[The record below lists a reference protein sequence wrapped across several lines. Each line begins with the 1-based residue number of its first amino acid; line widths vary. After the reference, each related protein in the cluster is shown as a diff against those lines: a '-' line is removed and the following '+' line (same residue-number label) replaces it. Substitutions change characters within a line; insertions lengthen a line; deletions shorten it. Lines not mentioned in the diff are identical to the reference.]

1 MSYKTILVQI
11 DDSRHVQARVEIAAS
26 IAVAQEAH
34 LIGAVATGV
43 SRFVADAVATHPDD
57 PAITQY
63 LDVLR
68 QRAATCLDQFEEQVR
83 RRGVHSFERR
93 LVDDDA
99 GVGIS
104 LQARYCD
111 LVVLGQSDPNA
122 PARLD
127 GAGIPD
133 YVTMTAGT
141 PVLIVPSSGSFS
153 GIGGHAL
160 VAWNGSRE
168 AHRAMQGA
176 MPLLQ
181 AAQRVEVVL
190 FNPRER
196 PDPSGA
202 QPGMDV
208 VQTLRR
214 HGVEATL
221 RIAHVG
227 HGALGSALRS
237 MATQSAANLLVM
249 GCYGHTRFREM
260 LLGGASREILESMT
274 VPVLMA
280 H

>member
-11 DDSRHVQARVEIAAS
+11 DDSLNVQARVEIAAS
-26 IAVAQEAH
+26 IAIAQEAH
-34 LIGAVATGV
+34 LIGAVLTGV
-43 SRFVADAVATHPDD
+43 SRFIANAVATNPDD
-57 PAITQY
+57 PAITLY
-63 LDVLR
+63 LDILR
-68 QRAATCLDQFEEQVR
+68 QRASVCLDRFDEQVQR
-83 RRGVHSFERR
+83 LGAHSFERR

-99 GVGIS
+99 GEGIS

-111 LVVLGQSDPNA
+111 LAVLGQSDPNE
-122 PARLD
+122 PIRLD
-127 GAGIPD
+127 GAGVPD

-141 PVLIVPSSGSFS
+141 PVLIVPASGSFS
-153 GIGGHAL
+153 GPGRHVLI
-160 VAWNGSRE
+160 AWNGSPE
-168 AHRAMQGA
+168 ARRAIQGA

-202 QPGMDV
+202 KPGTDV

-221 RIAHVG
+221 RIAHAG
-227 HGALGSALRS
+227 HGALGSALLS
-237 MATQSAANLLVM
+237 MATESAASLLVM

>member
-11 DDSRHVQARVEIAAS
+11 DDSRHVQARVELAAC

-34 LIGAVATGV
+34 LIGAVLTGV
-43 SRFVADAVATHPDD
+43 SRFVADAVAIDQDD
-57 PAITQY
+57 PAITGY

-68 QRAATCLDQFEEQVR
+68 QRALVCLDRFEEQAQR
-83 RRGVHSFERR
+83 LSVHSYERR

-104 LQARYCD
+104 LHARYCD
-111 LVVLGQSDPNA
+111 LVVLGQSDPNQ
-122 PARLD
+122 PGRLD

-141 PVLIVPSSGSFS
+141 PVLIVPTSGRFF
-153 GIGGHAL
+153 GTGGHVL
-160 VAWNGSRE
+160 IAWNGSRE

-196 PDPSGA
+196 TDPSGA

-208 VQTLRR
+208 IQTLQR

-221 RIAHVG
+221 RIAHAG
-227 HGALGSALRS
+227 RGALGSALLS
-237 MATQSAANLLVM
+237 MATQSAASLLVM

-260 LLGGASREILESMT
+260 LLGGASREILASMT